1 MLQMLT
7 YHYGRLRRQF
17 HEDSLF
23 KNAVYL
29 MSSTVI
35 MSLLGFLFWV
45 FLAHLYAPGQ
55 IGQAS
60 ALIAVTTLLS
70 TLSLL
75 GLNAGLLRFLPT
87 SKQQSNDFNAATIVV
102 LGTTLVAATI
112 YVLIGNQLS
121 GDFSLLAG
129 SWHKLVFVFFMVL
142 VSLNMLTDAVFI
154 ANRRAQYH
162 TICYTS
168 MGSTKLLLPLVL
180 TRYGSLGIFMAYMWS
195 VIISLAVSYYLMW
208 RRCGYHF
215 WARPNWQLIHR
226 TKAYATHNYIGG
238 VLSGLPAQLLP
249 LLIIRRLGAAQVAY
263 FSMAWTMAN
272 LLYVIPSAS
281 TQSLLAESSHA
292 PGEQAQHVRRTLLL
306 LAKLL
311 MPVVIIAV
319 LVAPFLLHIFGPSYA
334 KNGTAIFQ
342 LLAISTFFVAG
353 NYVGT
358 TLLNLEKRTAGIVGV
373 QIISVS
379 VTFIAAWLLMPE
391 GLTGIGLAMLSG
403 NVTSS
408 FCHFYLY
415 RRYRHSPAVSN
426 GSARSWPWFMAK
438 GSGTEVRRLLWPY
451 AIENATFQP
460 LHNGSHNATFLVK
473 AGERRFVARFY
484 KPGSKTKRHIQQE
497 NEYVAYLA
505 SLGQPVPSVLVNRA
519 GHSVSQTIVQG
530 RTVYY
535 IVMKY
540 AYGKHPACYDEAL
553 INQMASLQGRL
564 HRIGLAAKNAST
576 MPLVTTKQ
584 QWRSHLIAPFVPQAL
599 SHFDFDISNILVSKG
614 RIHCV
619 VDFEGFRY
627 GPLLA
632 CLFHTLQHVY
642 YETGSTFDLS
652 QYLSVYQ
659 SQRQLTYAERSVLR
673 LALAVRFRDARIV
686 RWALNPR
693 AMGQAS
699 SRLQTSEVRD

>member
-7 YHYGRLRRQF
+7 YHYRRLLRQF
-17 HEDSLF
+17 REDSLF

-87 SKQQSNDFNAATIVV
+87 SKQQSNDFNAATLVV
-102 LGTTLVAATI
+102 TGTTLVAATI
-112 YVLIGNQLS
+112 YVLFGNQLS
-121 GDFSLLAG
+121 GNFSLLAG
-129 SWHKLVFVFFMVL
+129 SWHKLAFVFFMVL
-142 VSLNMLTDAVFI
+142 VSLNMLTDTVFI
-154 ANRRAQYH
+154 ANRKAQYH
-162 TICYTS
+162 TLCYTS

-195 VIISLAVSYYLMW
+195 VIISLSVSYYLMW

-215 WARPNWQLIHR
+215 LARPNWRLIHR
-226 TKAYATHNYIGG
+226 TRAYATHNYIGG
-238 VLSGLPAQLLP
+238 VLSGLPAQILP
-249 LLIIRRLGAAQVAY
+249 LLIIRKLGAAQVAY

-292 PGEQAQHVRRTLLL
+292 PHEQAQHVRRTLLL

-311 MPVVIIAV
+311 IPVVIGAV
-319 LVAPFLLHIFGPSYA
+319 LVAPFLLHIFGPAYA
-334 KNGTAIFQ
+334 KNGTVIFQ

-353 NYVGT
+353 NYIGT
-358 TLLNLEKRTAGIVGV
+358 TLLNLEKRTAGIMGV
-373 QIISVS
+373 QIVSVL

-403 NVTSS
+403 NITSTL
-408 FCHFYLY
+408 CHLYLY
-415 RRYRHSPAVSN
+415 RRYHHRSTALSN
-426 GSARSWPWFMAK
+426 KPSGLWPWLAANW
-438 GSGTEVRRLLWPY
+438 SDIESRRLLWPY

-460 LHNGSHNATFLVK
+460 LHNGSHNATLLVK

-484 KPGSKTKRHIQQE
+484 KPNSKTLSHIERE

-505 SLGQPVPSVLVNRA
+505 QVGQPVPAVLANQA
-519 GHSVSQTIVQG
+519 GQSVSRTMFQG

-553 INQMASLQGRL
+553 INEMAELQGRL
-564 HRIGLAAKNAST
+564 HQIGLAAQNITST
-576 MPLVTTKQ
+576 PLVTTNQ

-614 RIHCV
+614 RINCV

-632 CLFHTLQHVY
+632 CLFHTLQHIY

-652 QYLSVYQ
+652 QYLFVYQ
-659 SQRQLTYAERSVLR
+659 SQRRLTRAERYLLR
-673 LALAVRFRDARIV
+673 LALVVRFHDLKIL
-686 RWALNPR
+686 RWALTPR
-693 AMGQAS
+693 AMMPATSQLLAS
-699 SRLQTSEVRD
+699 K